1 MPELPEVETIRRDL
15 ADELSGRTIE
25 AVRIRQADIVLP
37 PPGPAAF
44 RERVTGRRIDT
55 FGRRAKYLLLRLA
68 GDELVQVQ
76 LRMTGRFAL
85 GTSLPDPE
93 EFRHL
98 AAEFD
103 LDDGRT
109 LFYDDTRRLGGF
121 RLLSGERWASIEEK
135 LGPEPLEED
144 FTPAALADALR
155 GRTAPIKNLLMDQRR
170 VAGLG
175 NIYAAEALFASRVDP
190 RRPAGSLSSEEVKR
204 LHGAIQ
210 GTLRDALE
218 HAGTTFSDYRAVNG
232 RSGRYQDRLRVY
244 GREGSPCRRCGE
256 PIARIVQ
263 AGRSTCFCPGCQR

>member
-15 ADELSGRTIE
+15 ADELSGRTIQD
-25 AVRIRQADIVLP
+25 VRIRQPDIVLP

-44 RERVTGRRIDT
+44 RRRVAGRRIDA

-85 GTSLPDPE
+85 GASLPDPD
-93 EFRHL
+93 EFKHL

-121 RLLSGERWASIEEK
+121 RLLSGAEWASIEEK
-135 LGPEPLEED
+135 LGPEPLEEG
-144 FTPAALADALR
+144 FTPAALGDAIR
-155 GRTAPIKNLLMDQRR
+155 GRTAPIKNVLLDQRR

-175 NIYAAEALFASRVDP
+175 NIYAAEALFACGVDP
-190 RRPAGSLSSEEVKR
+190 RRPAGSLSAGEVER
-204 LHGAIQ
+204 LHDAIRA
-210 GTLRDALE
+210 TLRDALAY
-218 HAGTTFSDYRAVNG
+218 AGTTFSDYRAVNG
-232 RSGRYQDRLRVY
+232 RSGRFQERLRVY

-263 AGRSTCFCPGCQR
+263 AGRSTCFCPGCQH